1 MAAQYSGS
9 GCKPLNASSNAPGP
23 MLGCTAERQGE
34 AIIISFRSGAGALA
48 LALTMTAHGGCK
60 IAQLAQWPVRQAH
73 NRPLIEGKINGQP
86 VTVLIDT
93 GATGTFVWES
103 AATSL
108 GLPLGGVPGVRVFG
122 AGGEARILATTVK
135 DLEIGAYKAT
145 EVRLIAVRDRTP
157 ANPQPYD
164 PSTVAL
170 VLGEEFFSSFSTEFD
185 LEHGFVRLLRPEGC
199 KPDQVAYWA
208 TSYSLAEL
216 DTGAPVSSIELG
228 IAERVGVKRI
238 TGPSA
243 SVGEAHGISGK
254 KFEEWLG
261 LADTVSVGD
270 ETIRNVRVR
279 VAPMFAPDTV
289 QETGTHIA
297 KSAGDLPEMLLGYDF
312 LLAHRM
318 LVLPKERVAVFTYNG
333 RPPFQYVA
341 PETQQAPQSTKA
353 D

>member
-1 MAAQYSGS
+1 
-9 GCKPLNASSNAPGP
+9 
-23 MLGCTAERQGE
+23 
-34 AIIISFRSGAGALA
+34 
-48 LALTMTAHGGCK
+48 
-60 IAQLAQWPVRQAH
+60 LAQWPVRQAH

-122 AGGEARILATTVK
+122 AGGETRILATTVK

-216 DTGAPVSSIELG
+216 EPVRVENPRIRMDVLINGKHVAAELDTGAPVSSIELG

-254 KFEEWLG
+254 KF
-261 LADTVSVGD
+261 
-270 ETIRNVRVR
+270 
-279 VAPMFAPDTV
+279 
-289 QETGTHIA
+289 
-297 KSAGDLPEMLLGYDF
+297 
-312 LLAHRM
+312 
-318 LVLPKERVAVFTYNG
+318 
-333 RPPFQYVA
+333 
-341 PETQQAPQSTKA
+341 
-353 D
+353 